1 MSEFAPPWRKVK
13 MTKSQVKKYIKDLE
27 KKRKIAQDK
36 LDAAK
41 KSWEFEKE
49 NQELKEIENLLEN
62 L

>member
-27 KKRKIAQDK
+27 EKRKIAQAK

-41 KSWEFEKE
+41 KSWEFDKE
-49 NQELKEIENLLEN
+49 RQELKEIENLLED

>member
-27 KKRKIAQDK
+27 EKRKIAQAK
-36 LDAAK
+36 LNEAK

-49 NQELKEIENLLEN
+49 NQELKEIEDLLED